1 MPTVHAGVME
11 RTLTASE
18 VRPVEAPLPPEQP
31 LAVSASA
38 VALPH
43 PEKVGAGHPKAVNRK
58 HEGWGG
64 EDAYFC
70 VAAEWVTYSLCA
82 YNLYGSVRNF
92 SRVCTTAHPALG
104 PL

>member
-1 MPTVHAGVME
+1 MCEVLLVCAGVME

-18 VRPVEAPLPPEQP
+18 VRPVAAPRRLATP
-31 LAVSASA
+31 LAVTASA

-58 HEGWGG
+58 AEGWGG

-70 VAAEWVTYSLCA
+70 SSAE
-82 YNLYGSVRNF
+82 
-92 SRVCTTAHPALG
+92 
-104 PL
+104 

>member
-1 MPTVHAGVME
+1 MRAGCSGILE

-18 VRPVEAPLPPEQP
+18 VRPIQTPKPLAVP

-58 HEGWGG
+58 AEGWGG

-70 VAAEWVTYSLCA
+70 TAAE
-82 YNLYGSVRNF
+82 
-92 SRVCTTAHPALG
+92 
-104 PL
+104 